1 MALGSANPLLLAAS
15 GGDSDPVTRSLR
27 FESGSTHRLTK
38 TFGSAPTSNKVSTL
52 AFWVKR
58 SKLGSG
64 QHIISANGTSHSEN
78 TNSFYVQFKTDDTL
92 RVSSYPDPQTNV
104 FTLTTS
110 RKFRDVGAW
119 MHIAILI
126 NTDESAAADRCKIYI
141 NGVREPSAN
150 LSGTN
155 PSSGATN
162 HLLGKATTTWYG
174 SGSVNVQHCI
184 GDEADRFRYKYS
196 GYLADF
202 YFVDGS
208 AIEPVG
214 NFTESTGYGSYKP
227 KAFDMSSYSGNS
239 FHLKFEDSSDIGS
252 DSTSNSN
259 DFSVTNLSSHDVML
273 DTPTKNY
280 ATMSPVSD
288 YVNGGSNT
296 FSEGNLRVDST
307 NAYNKIASTIAVS
320 SGKWYAEVQG
330 ISGSADLMLGIGK
343 QADIYSSLFTGQSG
357 NYAYM
362 IYCYDGRL
370 QHNGNQ
376 GATGVG
382 AVGDTDILQIA
393 LDLDNN
399 KVWWGKNGT
408 WVGTVGSSGGT
419 TITSGEYFF
428 LQGYRDEA
436 QWNFGQDRGFSGTK
450 TSGQDTS
457 QSEFYY
463 APPEGFKSLNTSNL
477 DAPTVTPSEHFN
489 TVLWAGSGS
498 QDNDISGV
506 GFQPNFTWVKNRT
519 SNREHALHDSVRGA
533 GKEIRSNS
541 TNTESDKSTMFGPFQ
556 SDGFRVAESSVGGAY
571 NDSGNNYV
579 AWNWKAHQSPSS
591 GSGSTT
597 TYTVKVEDNSDDAW
611 DSGGSYY
618 DGSYFPTV
626 YMELFENRNSSLVS
640 LGSVAVRSYD
650 DDGNDMSDYS
660 EQTYTLQCADLD
672 AIAVKWHYDTSGDG
686 DEYDYPYS
694 YNDYLN
700 DQKITILDGTTSEW
714 TTNNHSNDDGTTE
727 NYSPPTG
734 WADGDTLKSATTSYN
749 GSDTA
754 TLTSDSGS
762 SGPTEKYNAAA
773 GFTIISYSGDG
784 STDGDSQTLDHSLGV
799 PLEFVIAKGRT
810 NNDSMDNGNWVV
822 YHKDLTSGDYLT
834 LNSSSASDTPYN
846 SNDLIAT
853 SVSGS
858 QHSVVVSNDTDS
870 AGTDYLYLNSGPDN
884 GTGEDYILYGWAGV
898 EGYSKF
904 GKYIGNSSSDGPFVY
919 TGFRPRY
926 LMINRVT
933 SSDGGWKIMDT
944 ARDPHNVVTKNLYA
958 HSSDDEDDLTSHSI
972 DLLSNGFKWRTS
984 GNHENAN
991 GHTYIY
997 AAFAESPFK
1006 HANAR

>member
-1 MALGSANPLLLAAS
+1 MKEFHSTSADSENNYFALLNRNSSNNIITYHHNNSGSSVTSKTWAGGSHASGNGNVFGCAFDVDNRKMYFHKNGEWSDGTSTLTSTFPSSYGGDLTGSNNIPTDTTFYPLIKVWSSATVIANFGQDSTFANTVASGSANAA
-15 GGDSDPVTRSLR
+15 D
-27 FESGSTHRLTK
+27 
-38 TFGSAPTSNKVSTL
+38 
-52 AFWVKR
+52 
-58 SKLGSG
+58 
-64 QHIISANGTSHSEN
+64 ANG
-78 TNSFYVQFKTDDTL
+78 
-92 RVSSYPDPQTNV
+92 
-104 FTLTTS
+104 
-110 RKFRDVGAW
+110 
-119 MHIAILI
+119 
-126 NTDESAAADRCKIYI
+126 
-141 NGVREPSAN
+141 NG
-150 LSGTN
+150 
-155 PSSGATN
+155 
-162 HLLGKATTTWYG
+162 
-174 SGSVNVQHCI
+174 
-184 GDEADRFRYKYS
+184 DFRYTPPS
-196 GYLADF
+196 GYLALCT
-202 YFVDGS
+202 
-208 AIEPVG
+208 A
-214 NFTESTGYGSYKP
+214 
-227 KAFDMSSYSGNS
+227 
-239 FHLKFEDSSDIGS
+239 
-252 DSTSNSN
+252 
-259 DFSVTNLSSHDVML
+259 
-273 DTPTKNY
+273 
-280 ATMSPVSD
+280 
-288 YVNGGSNT
+288 
-296 FSEGNLRVDST
+296 
-307 NAYNKIASTIAVS
+307 
-320 SGKWYAEVQG
+320 
-330 ISGSADLMLGIGK
+330 
-343 QADIYSSLFTGQSG
+343 
-357 NYAYM
+357 
-362 IYCYDGRL
+362 
-370 QHNGNQ
+370 
-376 GATGVG
+376 
-382 AVGDTDILQIA
+382 
-393 LDLDNN
+393 
-399 KVWWGKNGT
+399 
-408 WVGTVGSSGGT
+408 
-419 TITSGEYFF
+419 
-428 LQGYRDEA
+428 
-436 QWNFGQDRGFSGTK
+436 
-450 TSGQDTS
+450 
-457 QSEFYY
+457 
-463 APPEGFKSLNTSNL
+463 NL

-489 TVLWAGSGS
+489 TVLWAGNGS
-498 QDNDISGV
+498 QDHDISGV
-506 GFQPNFTWVKNRT
+506 GFQPDFTWVKNR
-519 SNREHALHDSVRGA
+519 SWGISHALHDSVRGA
-533 GKEIRSNS
+533 GKQILSNY
-541 TNTESDKSTMFGPFQ
+541 TGTESDVSAQFGPFQ
-556 SDGFRVAESSVGGAY
+556 SDGFRLSESSVNRHY
-571 NDSGNNYV
+571 NESGDDGPEDYV

-660 EQTYTLQCADLD
+660 EQTYTLECADLD

-799 PLEFVIAKGRT
+799 PLEFVIVKART
-810 NNDSMDNGNWVV
+810 SNDGYNDGDWVV

-997 AAFAESPFK
+997 AAFAESPLK
-1006 HANAR
+1006 YSNAR